1 MLWLLFQLLAIV
13 DTNEVVQLL
22 QARKT
27 LLEVIEVL
35 LVGIAP
41 LDLAGCTQS
50 WQELVE
56 GMLGICHVL
65 RPKIYLGT
73 KDKSLLLLGEAVGDK
88 GLEGIYLAGGNYITV
103 RSAWLL
109 AKVLQLG
116 MVDV

>member
-1 MLWLLFQLLAIV
+1 MLCLLFQLLAVV
-13 DTNEVVQLL
+13 DTKQVVQLL

-50 WQELVE
+50 RQELVE

-65 RPKIYLGT
+65 CPEIYLGT
-73 KDKSLLLLGEAVGDK
+73 KDKPLLLLGEAVGDK
-88 GLEGIYLAGGNYITV
+88 GLEGIYFAGGNYITV